1 MDIYSLSRNFWD
13 YAYDNPEF
21 IKPNHCA
28 LYFFCVEHC
37 NRLGWKEKFALPS
50 SMAMEAIGI
59 KSHNTYIKTLNDLVE
74 IGLIKM
80 IQKSK
85 NQYSANFIALSK
97 FNKAHSKALDKALLK
112 HDTKQRESKVQ
123 STVQSIDSIDI
134 PINKFT
140 NLQIY
145 NSTIGEMVSPYANL
159 LNDELENFI
168 SYWGEKD
175 LKGKER
181 WQFQKFF
188 DVKRRI
194 STWMKNKENFAPK
207 ESFKNGNSVP
217 QKGKIQKNFENIGQA
232 HKEIQNDIANGNF
245 INPLDQYQ

>member
-13 YAYDNPEF
+13 YAYENPEF

-59 KSHNTYIKTLNDLVE
+59 KSHNTYINTLNDLVE

-80 IQKSK
+80 VQKSK

-97 FNKAHSKALDKALLK
+97 FNKAKGKALDKALVK
-112 HDTKQRESKVQ
+112 HNAKQNESTRQ
-123 STVQSIDSIDI
+123 SISESIDSIDI

-140 NLQIY
+140 NLQI
-145 NSTIGEMVSPYANL
+145 NKETFGEMLSPYL
-159 LNDELENFI
+159 SELGSEYDNFF
-168 SYWGEKD
+168 SYWTEKNS
-175 LKGKER
+175 KGKER
-181 WQFQKFF
+181 WECEKFF
-188 DVKRRI
+188 DISRRVK
-194 STWMKNKENFAPK
+194 TWMKNNIKFNQ
-207 ESFKNGNSVP
+207 NGNSNNEP
-217 QKGKIQKNFENIGQA
+217 KLGTSAARMEAAKTWGR
-232 HKEIQNDIANGNF
+232 
-245 INPLDQYQ
+245 